1 VADWSTVTGPAWAR
15 PPAGSGGLDHSR
27 VPNRAGAYSRGLTE
41 RLSVP
46 IFIPCGRA
54 AVLAS
59 EARTAPGVLESAAMR
74 LNPSA
79 AEPAAPLTWS
89 GRRQ

>member
-1 VADWSTVTGPAWAR
+1 VAVADWSTVTGPAWAR

-59 EARTAPGVLESAAMR
+59 RQEQLPACWSLRRCASIRAL
-74 LNPSA
+74 PS
-79 AEPAAPLTWS
+79 L
-89 GRRQ
+89 RRP